1 MLRPSQTLQRFMR
14 IGKPVPG
21 FAIVQLPWGAKIGVH
36 PNENVGSEIYHYGI
50 FDKIVPEAIW
60 RLLDHG
66 DTAFEIGANIGQNC
80 SLMAAKVGRDG
91 RVLAFEPHPE
101 IFAELK
107 ANSALAKQLNWAS
120 IQLENIALGDATGEA
135 TLVTNAEFL
144 TNRGSAALQ
153 TKGEQQPGV
162 KVALRQLD
170 EFLNGKSI
178 AHVCK
183 IDVEGH
189 ELGVLQGAKNSLARR
204 AIRDVIFE
212 DFSAQPSPV
221 VELLQQYGFTIFEL
235 HDTWLKP
242 RLTPLQI
249 FEGAVRFG
257 FSFNYLAT
265 LDAGRAMNRFHPPGW
280 HCLLN
285 I

>member
-91 RVLAFEPHPE
+91 HVLAFEPHPE

-107 ANSALAKQLNWAS
+107 ANCALAKQLNWAS
-120 IQLENIALGDATGEA
+120 IQLENVALGENPE
-135 TLVTNAEFL
+135 TLAKLRRLGYTKFVWISESPLLYALRVTNTCEAERKRWGF
-144 TNRGSAALQ
+144 
-153 TKGEQQPGV
+153 
-162 KVALRQLD
+162 
-170 EFLNGKSI
+170 
-178 AHVCK
+178 
-183 IDVEGH
+183 
-189 ELGVLQGAKNSLARR
+189 
-204 AIRDVIFE
+204 
-212 DFSAQPSPV
+212 PV
-221 VELLQQYGFTIFEL
+221 
-235 HDTWLKP
+235 
-242 RLTPLQI
+242 
-249 FEGAVRFG
+249 
-257 FSFNYLAT
+257 
-265 LDAGRAMNRFHPPGW
+265 HPPISTSNW
-280 HCLLN
+280 HPVYESDEVVIKELPAQ
-285 I
+285 